1 MDYSHKEN
9 NLPKSYYFFEK
20 IFSYFPAANN
30 LKGMLF
36 YSFIIYVLGVLVKH
50 YFAKPFDFNDDEDL
64 LDEEDL
70 FDDNKL
76 QQRKN
81 RMKNDPEFRKKI
93 EEARKLKAIEAINL
107 LNKIQN

>member
-1 MDYSHKEN
+1 MDYTNKEN
-9 NLPKSYYFFEK
+9 NLPKIYYILDN

-30 LKGMLF
+30 LKGMFF
-36 YSFIIYVLGVLVKH
+36 YSFIIYILGVLVK
-50 YFAKPFDFNDDEDL
+50 YLFAKPFNFDDDDDL
-64 LDEEDL
+64 IDDEDL

-76 QQRKN
+76 QQRTN
-81 RMKNDPEFRKKI
+81 RMKNDPKFRKKI